1 MIQTRERLYNKEQTA
16 KTMHALVN
24 KFCKD
29 LTQFNVNTESG
40 VKTLNNLTMK
50 EFFDFVR
57 KIPYRMDNSPIEVI
71 SRPAHI
77 IKLRGSGMDCKKKA
91 VLIGSY
97 LKCNNIPYRF
107 IASSNKPN
115 KKIHHIFPQV
125 LLGGEWKN
133 LDATYEYYLMFEP
146 KKVTKSEVV

>member
-1 MIQTRERLYNKEQTA
+1 MIQARERLYNKEQTA

-24 KFCKD
+24 RFCRDLSKFKIK
-29 LTQFNVNTESG
+29 TKTG
-40 VKTLNNLTMK
+40 VKALNNLNIK

-57 KIPYRMDNSPIEVI
+57 RIPYRMDNSPIEVI
-71 SRPAHI
+71 SRPSHI
-77 IKLRGSGMDCKKKA
+77 IALKGEGMDCKKKA
-91 VLIGSY
+91 ILIGCY

-133 LDATYEYYLMFEP
+133 LDATYEHYLMFEP
-146 KKVTKSEVV
+146 KRVTKTEVV

>member
-1 MIQTRERLYNKEQTA
+1 MIQARERLYNKEQTA
-16 KTMHALVN
+16 KMMHGLVN
-24 KFCKD
+24 KFCRD
-29 LTQFNVNTESG
+29 LSKFKIKTKTGF
-40 VKTLNNLTMK
+40 KTLNNLEMK

-57 KIPYRMDNSPIEVI
+57 NIPYRMDNSPIEVI
-71 SRPAHI
+71 SRPSHI
-77 IKLRGSGMDCKKKA
+77 IKLKGEGMDCKKKSI
-91 VLIGSY
+91 LIGCY

-133 LDATYEYYLMFEP
+133 LDATYEHYLMFEP
-146 KKVTKSEVV
+146 KRVTKTEVV